1 MDDGYGPDFILGIL
15 CFVVFLLLE
24 AAFYGF
30 GAAIQNINESE
41 LERRMEKG
49 DIKAA
54 RLLRIVN
61 RPTRFVNTI
70 QVASHAIVMIMGVW
84 FLRQWSIPLEKLP
97 GQVPAAYEGLLRG
110 GVMTALGILMIL
122 VLVCFGIIVPKYC
135 AAKKPEVWGYRL
147 LPLMKVIMAVLS
159 PLTLAAYG
167 ISYVVLRMLGINIRA
182 KEENVTEEDI
192 LSMVNEGHEQGVL
205 EANEAELIANI
216 FELDDKKAADI
227 MTHRINLAAID
238 GKMPLKEAIDYIL
251 TEGINSRYPVYGED
265 LDDIIGILHMKD
277 AMIYGRD
284 TDGNLPIKDIPGLL
298 RQAHFIPET
307 RSIDRLFREMQT
319 QNIHMEIVVD
329 EYGQTAGIVTMED
342 ILEEIVGNIQDE
354 YDTEEEF
361 ISASEDGFVLDGLT
375 PLEDAATALGITF
388 SHEDEESFDT
398 LNGFLISK
406 LSHIPQEGEEAS
418 VEYGGY
424 CFTIQQVEN
433 KIIQRVKATL
443 LHVDDDGKSDGY
455 TVKL

>member
-1 MDDGYGPDFILGIL
+1 MDDGYGPDFLLGIL
-15 CFVVFLLLE
+15 CFAVFLLLE

-49 DIKAA
+49 DRKAA

-84 FLRQWSIPLEKLP
+84 ILRQWIVPFAKFS
-97 GQVPAAYEGLLRG
+97 GQVPEAYEDLFRSGA
-110 GVMTALGILMIL
+110 MTAVGILMIL
-122 VLVCFGIIVPKYC
+122 GLVCFGMIVPKYC
-135 AAKKPEVWGYRL
+135 AAKNPETWGYRL
-147 LPLMKVIMAVLS
+147 LPLMQVIMTVLS
-159 PLTLAAYG
+159 PLTLTAYG

-182 KEENVTEEDI
+182 REENVTEEDI
-192 LSMVNEGHEQGVL
+192 LSMVNEGHEQGIL

-238 GKMPLKEAIDYIL
+238 GGMPLKEAIDYIL

-284 TDGNLPIKDIPGLL
+284 TDGSRPIRDIPGLL

-319 QNIHMEIVVD
+319 RNIHMEIVVD

-354 YDTEEEF
+354 YDTDEEF

-375 PLEDAATALGITF
+375 PLEEAASALGISF
-388 SHEDEESFDT
+388 SEEDKDSFDT
-398 LNGFLISK
+398 LNGFLISR
-406 LSHIPQEGEEAS
+406 LSHIPQEDEEAS

-424 CFTIQQVEN
+424 RFTIQQVEN
-433 KIIQRVKATL
+433 KIIQRVKAVL
-443 LHVDDDGKSDGY
+443 IAEKEEEEQREAL
-455 TVKL
+455 